1 MSLVIQSNIAMM
13 NAQNNFKIN
22 TDNKAKSAERLASGF
37 KINRAAD
44 DASGLAISEKM
55 RCLIRGL
62 DKGTYNAQS
71 GISWVQIGD
80 GALGEVQDI
89 LHRMKELTIQS
100 LNDTNTELDR
110 AALQSEFD
118 MLQSEIDNIADHT
131 HYNTLNIF
139 NEHQPTYY
147 QYEGNVKWDQGH
159 THVVS
164 DGANDLTFTYKTD
177 DASAPK
183 TVSVSV
189 PRGNYTTQELTDELE
204 DALRNAGVNDVNFE
218 YSDKGTF
225 NLNLENGEHIESVS
239 GGLSYLI
246 YDVYEGGSVGS
257 LVGTTSFRYDDSA
270 LYIGSENNTLSFTKE
285 DFDGKQTKET
295 IVIPDGSYTREKLI
309 ELLNNKL
316 SGSGVTAEE
325 YGAGIKLASND
336 YIITEFKGNMFK
348 IDDNSSGRVYS
359 SVFYDNVKYG
369 SISMQAASLTGA
381 GIIPTD
387 ARDAEHQKITIDSN
401 NNSLTF
407 NSNGT
412 GMDITITIPDGEYT
426 IEEMRDKLNTLFAD
440 SGLELN
446 AKIHADG
453 GFKGIT
459 IDSTVKG
466 AISEVGLDSTSSAYE
481 TLFSKRVYNNYVE
494 GSSYDRE
501 TRSDV
506 DATFT
511 GSKKHTSPLVIT
523 AGVNDSFTLNLGNG
537 NTYNITLTAGTYA
550 DANALR
556 TEINDKLNGS
566 SALSGYK
573 DKVTV
578 SVTDNKIKLTSVT
591 GSGVM
596 NVSAQQNGTNT
607 GYNDIFVGTSVTY
620 TKTTQIN
627 TGTATSKPVI
637 ELNTPIADGTT
648 INDSNKNLN
657 IYVDGVKHT
666 VTLPTGNNITHDQI
680 EAAIED
686 QIKERTETTP
696 NTFTTLNATGQTIQH
711 EFDPI
716 NRVLGNTITSHDT
729 HWSQGKTVYE
739 QGTADDYELNNPA
752 SFKLN
757 KALPDNM
764 VINDS
769 NNTILLNTW
778 GPNKTEIQISIKLD
792 AGSYSKNALCDAI
805 QRKIDNELGTSA
817 YGVKVDLD
825 SSGKLTF
832 TSRINRP
839 SGGEI
844 AAENTY
850 IELDSRTSSFIQELY
865 TNRTAGTCK
874 TGAIQDSISISAP
887 NNTFELNY
895 TENNTT
901 RKVTLTLDNGTYSR
915 NSLVDQINKQLRSQN
930 IGATAT
936 LNNDN
941 TITFTTTAKGLGNG
955 ISYGTKNGT
964 GGSAVEAIFGPRY
977 TYKPAT
983 GTANR
988 DILENIEITD
998 QTKDFSFSVKGQ
1010 AYTVELDQKT
1020 YSSRQEFVNML
1031 NSKIADKGLKA
1042 ELDGNRIKYTTD
1054 EVGNTAKF
1062 VVSYAGGGSS
1072 MKAIYGETSRTYAGV
1087 DAEFTPDGKL
1097 QLTGSQ
1103 NGGKLE
1109 MSSDDGGMF
1118 QTSIRNET
1126 PIATSSTSGF
1136 VSNKI
1141 SYMDG
1146 VNITE
1151 PLTIDEW
1158 NDELKFTYSDN
1169 GTDKIVSIT
1178 LAHQDYTFAELQ
1190 NTIQTE
1196 IDTKLGGNN
1205 IVKATVTAS
1214 GVRLETVKPGSRYYL
1229 QQNSFSGDFYNK
1241 VMCKAVETTQYK
1253 TPVIKNGV
1261 PPSDTAYV
1269 VGRKDVKNKSVEIK
1283 TGVNNVLSIQ
1293 LQYPNNQHTLI
1304 MHLDAGTYQGDA
1316 LKDMIQEKLNEQLTA
1331 NGLSENLIEVGI
1343 GGINTGVSGANDAN
1357 AINFKLS
1364 TQVRLPAEGQ
1374 YIIDGVGGTAAF
1386 SVFYQTDGELMEAY
1400 VKGAKD
1406 ITEGAVIEAGAN
1418 ELSFDVDGTSYS
1430 ITIPEGEYTGDELI
1444 AEIKNQVSA
1453 STAPVSVEVE
1463 DGNLKIFHKKL
1474 GVHKIT
1480 NISGSAKQNL
1490 FFQENGVKADSKGIK
1505 IQISNNNN
1513 DYVEIDHPVMNTTT
1527 LGINSITISK
1537 PKYANKAL
1545 ERIDGA
1551 LNQVSD
1557 IRSHFGSIQ
1566 NRLEMAVNGNR
1577 NTSEN
1582 TQKAESLIRDAD
1594 MAAEMVDFS
1603 RHNILASAAQ
1613 AVMAQANDTAE
1624 GVMRILGQ

>member
-1 MSLVIQSNIAMM
+1 MSLVIQSNMAMM

-22 TDNKAKSAERLASGF
+22 TDNKAKSAERLASGL

-44 DASGLAISEKM
+44 DAAGLAISEKM
-55 RCLIRGL
+55 RYLIRGL

-100 LNDTNTELDR
+100 LNDTNTDLDR

-159 THVVS
+159 THVIS
-164 DGANDLTFTYKTD
+164 DGANDLNFTYKTD

-204 DALRNAGVNDVNFE
+204 DALRNAGVDDVNFE
-218 YSDKGTF
+218 YTDKGTF
-225 NLNLENGEHIESVS
+225 NLNLENGERIENVS

-257 LVGTTSFRYDDSA
+257 LVGTTSFRYEDSA
-270 LYIGSENNTLSFTKE
+270 LEISSENNTLSFTME
-285 DFDGKQTKET
+285 DFNGTKTYKT
-295 IVIPDGSYTREKLI
+295 IVIPNGSYTREALI
-309 ELLNNKL
+309 NLMNNEL
-316 SGSGVTAEE
+316 SGSGVTAEA

-369 SISMQAASLTGA
+369 NISMQAASFVGA

-387 ARDAEHQKITIDSN
+387 ARDAEHQKITIGSN

-412 GMDITITIPDGEYT
+412 GTEITIIIPEEKYT
-426 IEEMRDKLNTLFAD
+426 IDELKDKLNALFVD

-446 AKIHADG
+446 AKIHTDG

-466 AISEVGLDSTSSAYE
+466 AVSEVGLDSTSSAYE

-501 TRSDV
+501 TRNDE

-537 NTYNITLTAGTYA
+537 NTYDITLTAKTY
-550 DANALR
+550 DDVDALR
-556 TEINDKLNGS
+556 AEINDKLNGS

-573 DKVTV
+573 DKITV
-578 SVTDNKIKLTSVT
+578 SVEDNKIKLTSVT
-591 GSGVM
+591 GSGIM

-607 GYNDIFVGTSVTY
+607 GYNDIFVGTNVTY
-620 TKTTQIN
+620 TKTTQSN

-680 EAAIED
+680 EAAIEN

-696 NTFTTLNATGQTIQH
+696 NTFTTLDATGQTIRH
-711 EFDPI
+711 EFNSI
-716 NRVLGNTITSHDT
+716 NSVQGNTVTSHDT
-729 HWSQGKTVYE
+729 HQSRGETIFE
-739 QGTADDYELNNPA
+739 QGTADDYKLNNPA
-752 SFKLN
+752 TVKLN
-757 KALPDNM
+757 KALPDSM
-764 VINDS
+764 VINNS
-769 NNTILLNTW
+769 NNTILLTTKDS
-778 GPNKTEIQISIKLD
+778 NKTEIQISIKLD
-792 AGSYSKNALCDAI
+792 SGTYSKSALRDAI
-805 QRKIDNELGTSA
+805 QRKIDNELGTSV
-817 YGVKVDLD
+817 YGVKVDFD

-850 IELDSRTSSFIQELY
+850 IKLDSYTSSFIKELY
-865 TNRTAGTCK
+865 TTRTPASCETAAMQS
-874 TGAIQDSISISAP
+874 TINIAAP
-887 NNTFELNY
+887 NNTFEFDF
-895 TENNTT
+895 TENNVT
-901 RKVTLTLDNGTYSR
+901 RRVTLTLEDGPYSR
-915 NSLVDQINKQLRSQN
+915 SSIIDQINKQLRNQN
-930 IGATAT
+930 IGVTAT
-936 LNNDN
+936 PN
-941 TITFTTTAKGLGNG
+941 GNG
-955 ISYGTKNGT
+955 IKLTTIAKGIGNKVSYYTTGGA
-964 GGSAVEAIFGPRY
+964 GGSAVESIFGPRY

-983 GTANR
+983 KTADR

-998 QTKDFSFSVKGQ
+998 QTKDFTFSVNGQ
-1010 AYTVELDQKT
+1010 SYTVELDQKIYT
-1020 YSSRQEFVNML
+1020 SRLEFINML
-1031 NSKIADKGLKA
+1031 NSKIAAKGLKA
-1042 ELDGNRIKYTTD
+1042 EPDGNKIKYTTD
-1054 EVGNTAKF
+1054 AVGDTAKF
-1062 VVSYAGGGSS
+1062 YISYAGGGSS
-1072 MKAIYGETSRTYAGV
+1072 MKAIYGETTRTFAGV

-1097 QLTGSQ
+1097 KLTGSQ

-1118 QTSIRNET
+1118 QTSTRNET
-1126 PIATSSTSGF
+1126 PIGTSSKSGF
-1136 VSNKI
+1136 ASNKI

-1158 NDELKFTYSDN
+1158 NDELKFTYNDN
-1169 GTDKIVSIT
+1169 GTGRAVSIT

-1190 NTIQTE
+1190 NALQTE
-1196 IDTKLGGNN
+1196 VDSQLGGSN

-1253 TPVIKNGV
+1253 TPKIMNGV
-1261 PPSDTAYV
+1261 APSDTAYV
-1269 VGRKDVKNKSVEIK
+1269 VGRKDVKNKPVEIK
-1283 TGVNNVLSIQ
+1283 TGVNDVLSIQ
-1293 LQYPNNQHTLI
+1293 LKYQATEHTLV
-1304 MHLDAGTYQGDA
+1304 MTLDAGIYSGDA
-1316 LKDMIQEKLNEQLTA
+1316 LKDMIQEKLNEKLVA

-1343 GGINTGVSGANDAN
+1343 GGINTGVTGANDAN
-1357 AINFKLS
+1357 ALNFKLS
-1364 TQVRLPAEGQ
+1364 RQVRLPAEGQ

-1386 SVFYQTDGELMEAY
+1386 SVFYQTDGELIEAY

-1406 ITEGAVIEAGAN
+1406 ISEGAVIEAGAN
-1418 ELSFDVDGTSYS
+1418 ELSFDVDGTSYT

-1453 STAPVSVEVE
+1453 SAAPVSVEME

-1490 FFQENGVKADSKGIK
+1490 FFQENGVKADAKGIK
-1505 IQISNNNN
+1505 IQISNKND
-1513 DYVEIDHPVMNTTT
+1513 DYVEIDHPIMNTAK
-1527 LGINSITISK
+1527 LGINSIVISQ

-1545 ERIDGA
+1545 ERIDTA
-1551 LNQVSD
+1551 LNEVSD
-1557 IRSHFGSIQ
+1557 IRSHFGAIQ
-1566 NRLEMAVNGNR
+1566 NRLEIAVNGNQ

-1582 TQKAESLIRDAD
+1582 TQSAESVLRDAD
-1594 MAAEMVDFS
+1594 MAAEMVEFS
-1603 RHNILASAAQ
+1603 RHNILAQAAQ
-1613 AVMAQANDTAE
+1613 SVMAQANDTAE
-1624 GVMRILGQ
+1624 GVLRILGK